1 VRALRKS
8 IDRVVQNVRTGEGLR
23 RMQRGSTPPMR
34 ADEGARLLEELK
46 RQAVGLFGGILP
58 IGPDSV
64 LQLLALESRLAGTQ
78 NDASGSARIIEMLLR
93 LAEGVGNNSGFARV
107 LRGAVI
113 AFADRGYDETRIEDI
128 LAAGSVSP
136 RTFYQFFKSK
146 QEALAALSDL
156 FLTVVV
162 EVARKELVPTLTP
175 EETLKRLARILVGGI
190 ALVERMAQIVIA
202 EALRPGAALESLYE
216 RFRSEMGAIVAPAY
230 GPEGDAAAMTEA
242 RVRLI
247 AAMGATL
254 ELRLGRRSTPDEL
267 RRAEAIVYDILSPRR
282 NGASAA

>member
-1 VRALRKS
+1 MVRVGRPRERDAS
-8 IDRVVQNVRTGEGLR
+8 
-23 RMQRGSTPPMR
+23 PAR
-34 ADEGARLLEELK
+34 ADEGARLLDELK

-58 IGPDSV
+58 IGPESV
-64 LQLLALESRLAGTQ
+64 LQLLALESRLTGR
-78 NDASGSARIIEMLLR
+78 DEGEGSGSARIIEMLLR
-93 LAEGVGNNSGFARV
+93 LAEGVGNNSGFARA

-113 AFADRGYDETRIEDI
+113 AFADRGYDDTRIEDI

-162 EVARKELVPTLTP
+162 EVARKELVPSLTP
-175 EETLKRLARILVGGI
+175 EERLHRLARILVGGM

-202 EALRPGAALESLYE
+202 EALRPGASLEALYE

-230 GPEGDAAAMTEA
+230 GPDGDPAAITEA

-254 ELRLGRRSTPDEL
+254 ELRLGRRSSPDEL
-267 RRAEAIVYDILSPRR
+267 RRAEAIVYDILRPRGGPR
-282 NGASAA
+282 SARPPGPPE

>member
-1 VRALRKS
+1 MDKREEKRTHQGVVYNLTVRSLRKS
-8 IDRVVQNVRTGEGLR
+8 IDRMVHGART
-23 RMQRGSTPPMR
+23 RGSTPPTR
-34 ADEGARLLEELK
+34 ADEGARLLDELK

-78 NDASGSARIIEMLLR
+78 SDAQGSARIIEMLLR
-93 LAEGVGNNSGFARV
+93 LAEGVGNNSGFARA

-113 AFADRGYDETRIEDI
+113 AFAARGYDETRIEDI

-162 EVARKELVPTLTP
+162 EVAKKELSPSLTRD
-175 EETLKRLARILVGGI
+175 ERLHRLARILVGGI
-190 ALVERMAQIVIA
+190 ALVERMAQIVIG
-202 EALRPGAALESLYE
+202 EALRPGAALESRYE
-216 RFRSEMGAIVAPAY
+216 RFHWEQVPVVAAPY
-230 GPEGDAAAMTEA
+230 GPSD
-242 RVRLI
+242 
-247 AAMGATL
+247 
-254 ELRLGRRSTPDEL
+254 D
-267 RRAEAIVYDILSPRR
+267 
-282 NGASAA
+282 

>member
-1 VRALRKS
+1 MVRVG
-8 IDRVVQNVRTGEGLR
+8 RVREKDA
-23 RMQRGSTPPMR
+23 PPMR

-46 RQAVGLFGGILP
+46 RQAVSLFGGILP
-58 IGPDSV
+58 IGPEAV
-64 LQLLALESRLAGTQ
+64 LQLLALESRLAGREGEG
-78 NDASGSARIIEMLLR
+78 SGSARIIEMLLR

-113 AFADRGYDETRIEDI
+113 AFAERGYDDTRIEDI

-162 EVARKELVPTLTP
+162 EVSRKEIVPTMTR
-175 EETLKRLARILVGGI
+175 EERLHTLARILVGGM

-202 EALRPGAALESLYE
+202 EALRPGAALETLYE

-230 GPEGDAAAMTEA
+230 GAETDPAVITEA

-254 ELRLGRRSTPDEL
+254 EL
-267 RRAEAIVYDILSPRR
+267 
-282 NGASAA
+282 

>member
-1 VRALRKS
+1 
-8 IDRVVQNVRTGEGLR
+8 
-23 RMQRGSTPPMR
+23 MR
-34 ADEGARLLEELK
+34 ADEGAKLLEELK
-46 RQAVGLFGGILP
+46 RQAVGLFGGVLP
-58 IGPDSV
+58 IGPESV
-64 LQLLALESRLAGTQ
+64 LQLLALESRLAGR
-78 NDASGSARIIEMLLR
+78 DAEGSGSARVIEMLLR
-93 LAEGVGNNSGFARV
+93 MAEGVGNNSGFARV

-113 AFADRGYDETRIEDI
+113 AFAERGYDETRIEDI

-162 EVARKELVPTLTP
+162 EVARKELVPTLSR
-175 EETLKRLARILVGGI
+175 EETLHRLSRILVGGI
-190 ALVERMAQIVIA
+190 ALVERMAQIVIG
-202 EALRPGAALESLYE
+202 EALRPGAPLEALYE
-216 RFRSEMGAIVAPAY
+216 RFRTEMGAIVAHAY
-230 GPEGDAAAMTEA
+230 GPEGDPATVKEA

-267 RRAEAIVYDILSPRR
+267 RWAEAIVYDVLAPRAR
-282 NGASAA
+282 VAAERDARGELEESQRRTPRLTPTP

>member
-1 VRALRKS
+1 
-8 IDRVVQNVRTGEGLR
+8 
-23 RMQRGSTPPMR
+23 MR

-46 RQAVGLFGGILP
+46 RQAIALFGGILP

-64 LQLLALESRLAGTQ
+64 LQLLALQSRLTGGVEES
-78 NDASGSARIIEMLLR
+78 SGSARVIEMLLR
-93 LAEGVGNNSGFARV
+93 LAEGVGSNSGFARA

-113 AFADRGYDETRIEDI
+113 AFAARGYDETRIEDI
-128 LAAGSVSP
+128 LAAGGLSP

-156 FLTVVV
+156 FLSVVV
-162 EVARKELVPTLTP
+162 EVSRKELAQPLSR
-175 EETLKRLARILVGGI
+175 EERLHRVARILVGGM
-190 ALVERMAQIVIA
+190 ALVEQMARIVIG
-202 EALRPGAALESLYE
+202 EALRPGASLEALYE

-230 GPEGDAAAMTEA
+230 GPDSDPAAVTEA

-254 ELRLGRRSTPDEL
+254 ELRLGRRSSSEEL
-267 RRAEAIVYDILSPRR
+267 RWAEAIVYEILGGKGSLD
-282 NGASAA
+282 GKG

>member
-1 VRALRKS
+1 
-8 IDRVVQNVRTGEGLR
+8 
-23 RMQRGSTPPMR
+23 MR

-46 RQAVGLFGGILP
+46 RQAVSLFGGILP
-58 IGPDSV
+58 IGPESV
-64 LQLLALESRLAGTQ
+64 LQLLALESRLAGREGEG
-78 NDASGSARIIEMLLR
+78 SGSARIIEMLLR

-113 AFADRGYDETRIEDI
+113 AFAERGYDETRIEDI

-162 EVARKELVPTLTP
+162 EVARKELVPTLP
-175 EETLKRLARILVGGI
+175 RDERLHKLARILVGGI
-190 ALVERMAQIVIA
+190 ALVERMAQIVIG
-202 EALRPGAALESLYE
+202 EALRPGAPLESLYE
-216 RFRSEMGAIVAPAY
+216 RFRTEMGAIVASAY
-230 GPEGDAAAMTEA
+230 GPENDPAAVTEA

-254 ELRLGRRSTPDEL
+254 ELRLGRHSTPDEL
-267 RRAEAIVYDILSPRR
+267 RWAEAIVFDVLYPHGR
-282 NGASAA
+282 

>member
-1 VRALRKS
+1 
-8 IDRVVQNVRTGEGLR
+8 
-23 RMQRGSTPPMR
+23 MR

-46 RQAVGLFGGILP
+46 RQAVALFGGILP
-58 IGPDSV
+58 IGPESV
-64 LQLLALESRLAGTQ
+64 LQLLALESRLTGR
-78 NDASGSARIIEMLLR
+78 DGEGSGSARIIEMLLR
-93 LAEGVGNNSGFARV
+93 LAEGVGNNSGFARA

-113 AFADRGYDETRIEDI
+113 AFADRGYDDTRIEDI

-162 EVARKELVPTLTP
+162 EVARKEIVPTLTP
-175 EETLKRLARILVGGI
+175 EQRLHTLARILVGGM

-202 EALRPGAALESLYE
+202 EALRPGAALETLYE
-216 RFRSEMGAIVAPAY
+216 RFRQEMGEIVAPAY
-230 GPEGDAAAMTEA
+230 GPVGDAVAITEA

-254 ELRLGRRSTPDEL
+254 ELRLGRRSSPDEL
-267 RRAEAIVYDILSPRR
+267 RRAEAIVYDILSPRGTKR
-282 NGASAA
+282 D